1 MSIIKQF
8 ENLPDADVIR
18 EIISG
23 KVALY
28 EILIRRSNPFLYR
41 VGRTYG
47 YNHEDVQDLMQDSF
61 VNAYINLPKFRNQST
76 FKTWITRIMINNC
89 YAKKQKFSYK
99 NEMAT
104 EKVINEKSTPM
115 FSSQSSKNTDKS
127 VLNKELSRV
136 IEQAIEKIP
145 LDYRMVFSLREINGM
160 NVAETAEALDITEA
174 NVKVRLNRAK
184 EMLRNEI
191 EKMYSPADI
200 YEFNLIYCDLMVN
213 RVMNEL
219 NAKHIA
225 Q

>member
-1 MSIIKQF
+1 MSIIKQY
-8 ENLPDADVIR
+8 ENLPDADIIK

-41 VGRTYG
+41 AGRAYG

-61 VNAYINLPKFRNQST
+61 INAYTNLSKFKNQSA
-76 FKTWITRIMINNC
+76 FKTWVTRIMINNC

-127 VLNKELSRV
+127 ILNKELSQV

-160 NVAETAEALDITEA
+160 NVAETAEALDISLA
-174 NVKVRLNRAK
+174 NVKVRLTRAK
-184 EMLRNEI
+184 EMLRKEI

-200 YEFNLIYCDLMVN
+200 YEFNLVYCDLMVS

-219 NAKHIA
+219 NKNK
-225 Q
+225 

>member
-1 MSIIKQF
+1 MSIIKQY
-8 ENLPDADVIR
+8 ENLPDADIIK

-41 VGRTYG
+41 AGRAYG

-61 VNAYINLPKFRNQST
+61 INAYTNLSKFKNRSA
-76 FKTWITRIMINNC
+76 FKTWVTRIMINNC

-127 VLNKELSRV
+127 ILNKELSQV

-160 NVAETAEALDITEA
+160 NVAETAEALDISLA
-174 NVKVRLNRAK
+174 NVKERLRK
-184 EMLRNEI
+184 EI

-200 YEFNLIYCDLMVN
+200 YEFNLVYCDLMVS

-219 NAKHIA
+219 NKNK
-225 Q
+225 

>member
-1 MSIIKQF
+1 MSIIKQY
-8 ENLPDADVIR
+8 ENLPDADIIK

-41 VGRTYG
+41 AGRAYG

-61 VNAYINLPKFRNQST
+61 INAYTNLSKFKNRSA
-76 FKTWITRIMINNC
+76 FKTWVTRIMINNC

-127 VLNKELSRV
+127 ILNKELSQV

-160 NVAETAEALDITEA
+160 NVAETAEALDISLA
-174 NVKVRLNRAK
+174 NVKVRLTRAK
-184 EMLRNEI
+184 EMLRKEI

-200 YEFNLIYCDLMVN
+200 YEFNLVYCDLMVS

-219 NAKHIA
+219 NKNK
-225 Q
+225 